1 MVATFHWHLFAR
13 LNRSF
18 LRLVDERVIFDSL
31 AIAAFSPPFF
41 SVVFLIFRFLGR
53 SLSSDSGEA

>member
-1 MVATFHWHLFAR
+1 MVATFHRHLFAR

-18 LRLVDERVIFDSL
+18 LRLVDERVILDSL

-41 SVVFLIFRFLGR
+41 SVVLPQARAALFRSF
-53 SLSSDSGEA
+53 